1 MKLYLEGVLSPDDPL
16 GVYKPPDNP
25 LGVYGVFTLALVDL
39 SGDGLDP

>member
-1 MKLYLEGVLSPDDPL
+1 MKLYLEGVLSPL
-16 GVYKPPDNP
+16 GVTKPPDNP